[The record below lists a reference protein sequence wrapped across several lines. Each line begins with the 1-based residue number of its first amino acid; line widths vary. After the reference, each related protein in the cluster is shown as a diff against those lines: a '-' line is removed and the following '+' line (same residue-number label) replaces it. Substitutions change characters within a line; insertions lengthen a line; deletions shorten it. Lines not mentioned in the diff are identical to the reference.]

1 MNPIIPDPPNR
12 GWGIEINLG
21 THVTANRLE
30 DSHRRQLNYLRI
42 SVTDR
47 CNLRCIYCVPRE
59 TVPQLAHTDILRYE
73 EILRLVRVGVAMGID
88 KIRVTGGEPL
98 VRKGLMPF
106 LHQLGNIAGIEEV
119 TLTTNAVLVGPFM
132 EDLHAA
138 GIRRLN
144 ISLDTL
150 NRQRYARLTGQDCFE
165 QVWRNIERA
174 VDLGFAPLKINV
186 VAMQGIN
193 DDEFGAIA
201 DLTRQRPFQIR
212 FIEYM
217 PMGNPRL
224 DHDPFISNDD
234 VRRRIDSRGMLEPV
248 ARHPQD
254 GPAER
259 YRFPGA
265 IGELGFISPRSHHF
279 CGECNRLRLTASG
292 MLRPCLLS
300 DRELDIKQ
308 LMRRGADDRELAA
321 MFARAARSKP
331 LTHRLG
337 DACGPAVDSQMN
349 SIGG

>member
-1 MNPIIPDPPNR
+1 M
-12 GWGIEINLG
+12 
-21 THVTANRLE
+21 TANLLE
-30 DSHRRQLNYLRI
+30 DHHRRKLNYLRI

-47 CNLRCIYCVPRE
+47 CNLRCIYCVPRDSI
-59 TVPQLAHTDILRYE
+59 PQLAHTDILRYE
-73 EILRLVRVGVAMGID
+73 EILRLVRIGVSLGID
-88 KIRVTGGEPL
+88 KVRVTGGEPL
-98 VRKGLMPF
+98 VRKGLLPF
-106 LHQLGNIAGIEEV
+106 LHRLRDIAGIAEV
-119 TLTTNAVLVGPFM
+119 TLTTNAVRLGPFL
-132 EDLHAA
+132 EELRAA

-150 NRQRYARLTGQDCFE
+150 NRKRFARLTGRDCFD

-174 VDLGFAPLKINV
+174 LALGFAPLKINV

-193 DDEFGAIA
+193 DDEFGALA

-224 DHDPFISNDD
+224 DHDPFIANDAI
-234 VRRRIDSRGMLEPV
+234 RRRIDSRGVLEPV
-248 ARHPQD
+248 ARRPQD

-259 YRFPGA
+259 FRFPGA

-279 CGECNRLRLTASG
+279 CGDCNRLRLTASG

-300 DRELDIKQ
+300 DRELDIKK
-308 LMRRGADDRELAA
+308 LLRRGADDHELAA

-331 LTHRLG
+331 MTHRLG
-337 DACGPAVDSQMN
+337 DACGPTVDSQMN

>member
-1 MNPIIPDPPNR
+1 M
-12 GWGIEINLG
+12 
-21 THVTANRLE
+21 TANLLE
-30 DSHRRQLNYLRI
+30 DHHRRILNYLRI

-59 TVPQLAHTDILRYE
+59 NVPLLAHTDILRYE
-73 EILRLVRVGVAMGID
+73 EILRLVRIGVSLGID
-88 KIRVTGGEPL
+88 KIRITGGEPL

-106 LHQLGNIAGIEEV
+106 VQQLHDIAGIEEV
-119 TLTTNAVLVGPFM
+119 TLTTNAVLVGPYLK
-132 EDLHAA
+132 DLRDA

-150 NRQRYARLTGQDCFE
+150 NRKRFAHLTGQDGFN
-165 QVWRNIERA
+165 QVWHNIMRA
-174 VDLGFAPLKINV
+174 VELGFAPLKINV

-193 DDEFGAIA
+193 DDEFEAIA
-201 DLTRQRPFQIR
+201 DLTCKQPFQIR

-234 VRRRIDSRGMLEPV
+234 VRRRIDCQGLLEPV
-248 ARHPQD
+248 ARRPQD
-254 GPAER
+254 GPAETF
-259 YRFPGA
+259 RFPGA
-265 IGELGFISPRSHHF
+265 IGEIGFISPRSHHF
-279 CGECNRLRLTASG
+279 CGQCNRLRLTASG

-300 DRELDIKQ
+300 DRELDIKH
-308 LMRRGADDRELAA
+308 LMRHGADDHELAA